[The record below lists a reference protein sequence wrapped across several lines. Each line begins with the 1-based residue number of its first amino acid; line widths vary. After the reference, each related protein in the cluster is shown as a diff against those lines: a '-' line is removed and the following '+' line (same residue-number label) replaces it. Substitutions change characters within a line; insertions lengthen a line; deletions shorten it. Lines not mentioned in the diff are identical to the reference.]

1 MFGFLCT
8 LIFAFLLKWHGVL
21 GTHSLISLSGV
32 FSILKSSTNKTS
44 SLHYPIQS
52 GCGPCIPLS
61 HMQSRAPRLEGGK
74 AIFQVN
80 QQGCHSSELFGAA
93 EEGTALE
100 AGSSLV
106 MRFSS
111 PSPPT
116 EVWSVVLA
124 RGTCPPPCSEAGDS
138 GLRGSPTSCSCIKSC
153 HDSQGTSPTSSST
166 GPHPAMLAVLVKC
179 LTGALPL
186 DSTNYTVSSLTT
198 RTMSHAPFT
207 PSTVPDI
214 KKILLCVAQHCPT
227 H

>member
-1 MFGFLCT
+1 MYSHLCLPAQMAWCSGDSFFDITIWCFLHLEELYKQNFFPPLPHPIRLWPLHPT
-8 LIFAFLLKWHGVL
+8 L
-21 GTHSLISLSGV
+21 
-32 FSILKSSTNKTS
+32 
-44 SLHYPIQS
+44 
-52 GCGPCIPLS
+52 

-124 RGTCPPPCSEAGDS
+124 RGICPPPCSEAGDS